1 VTISLY
7 PDDIERRRKERATR
21 LALYDIPLMRVVG
34 SAFLSLGV
42 FLNNRYLAAQGT
54 QLLSWWPVAIALF
67 AYAIVSW
74 AAVRIVLRRLG
85 RDLTLF
91 FLFGDIVLWSFAIYA
106 TGAEKSWLFFIPV
119 LRVAD
124 QMQTTVRRCLAF
136 TVWGLLCF
144 TAMIAYVRIVDGRS
158 VRPAVLA
165 TELAFIGIA
174 GVYIS
179 LSARTSESRR
189 AQMAVAIRMSRD
201 LIRQLEEQSAA
212 LREARE
218 RAEEASAAKSEF
230 LANMSHEMRTPLH
243 GVIGMLQLAA
253 SGAPAPSPASLR
265 QIEMARRSAEA
276 LLSTIDDI
284 LDFAK
289 IEARKIDLEPVYFSL
304 REMMQETMKPL
315 GVTAAGKGL
324 ALSYAVQPD
333 VPDTLWADPM
343 RLRQIVINLVGNAI
357 KFTPA
362 GEIAVRVT
370 SDRGGAPALAPMP
383 AGGGAGAI
391 PPPSDEKAA
400 IIRVEVRDTG
410 IGIDQSQQDVIF
422 EPFTQADASPSRR
435 YGGTGL
441 GLSIVSRLVEAMG
454 GSIDVESAPGAGSAF
469 TFTFAAECDPFSAP
483 KRRPW
488 ENELAGTS
496 MLVVDPYERSRVF
509 IAEILRSRGIFAMSC
524 ASFEEVPRGRFT
536 CTIAF
541 EPNDDFEPL
550 VLISSPLDAA
560 RDDRLRVT
568 RPVAER
574 ELIDACGYILGLTP
588 AAVERVAARP
598 ATAAKG
604 LQVLLVE
611 DNVVN
616 QEFASE
622 ALRRLGH
629 AVTIAPDGGQALALL
644 GANRYDIVFMDVQL
658 PGIDGIDVT
667 RRFRERESG
676 ARTPIYAITAHT
688 MREERDRCL
697 ASGMDGVLVKPI
709 DIDDLA
715 QITRSIGRRDPLI
728 ARVRAAFSEQTPR
741 LVSAMHDAITAR
753 DPAALYRHAHKLKG
767 SVSHF
772 PTSAVE
778 LANEVE
784 SLANS
789 GDVDRAAALMPP
801 LEDALRQLEEQLSR
815 A

>member
-1 VTISLY
+1 MTVVLA
-7 PDDIERRRKERATR
+7 PEDIERRRRERATR
-21 LALYDIPLMRVVG
+21 LALYDIPLMRVIG

-42 FLNNRYLAAQGT
+42 FLNNRYLAVPGT
-54 QLLSWWPVAIALF
+54 TLHPWWPVAIALF
-67 AYAIVSW
+67 VYAIVSW
-74 AAVRIVLRRLG
+74 TAVRIVLRRLG

-144 TAMIAYVRIVDGRS
+144 TGMIAYVKIVDGRS

-174 GVYIS
+174 GFYIS
-179 LSARTSESRR
+179 MSARTSESRR

-253 SGAPAPSPASLR
+253 SGTPAPSPSSLR

-370 SDRGGAPALAPMP
+370 SDRSGAPALSPVP
-383 AGGGAGAI
+383 AGAPLIG
-391 PPPSDEKAA
+391 EKAA

-410 IGIDQSQQDVIF
+410 IGIDQSQQEVIF

-454 GSIDVESAPGAGSAF
+454 GSIDVESTPGAGSAF
-469 TFTFAAECDPFSAP
+469 TFTFAAECDPFAAP
-483 KRRPW
+483 RRRPW
-488 ENELAGTS
+488 ESELAGTS
-496 MLVVDPYERSRVF
+496 MLIVDPYERSRAF

-524 ASFEEVPRGRFT
+524 ASFEEVPRGRFA
-536 CTIAF
+536 CAIAF
-541 EPNDDFEPL
+541 EPNDAFEPL
-550 VLISSPLDAA
+550 ILISSPLDAA

-574 ELIDACGYILGLTP
+574 ELIDACGFILGLTSAP
-588 AAVERVAARP
+588 AERVSLRP
-598 ATAAKG
+598 APAAKG

-611 DNVVN
+611 DNLVN

-629 AVTIAPDGGQALALL
+629 AVTIAADGGQALSLL
-644 GANRYDIVFMDVQL
+644 RTNRYDVVFMDVQL
-658 PGIDGIDVT
+658 PGIDGIEVT
-667 RRFRERESG
+667 RRFREHESG
-676 ARTPIYAITAHT
+676 VRTPIYAITAHT

-709 DIDDLA
+709 EIEDLSR
-715 QITRSIGRRDPLI
+715 ITRSIGRHDPLM
-728 ARVRAAFSEQTPR
+728 ARVSAAFTEQTPR

-753 DPAALYRHAHKLKG
+753 DAAALYRHAHKLKG

-772 PTSAVE
+772 PTSAVD

>member
-1 VTISLY
+1 MTVVLA
-7 PDDIERRRKERATR
+7 PEDIERRRRERATR
-21 LALYDIPLMRVVG
+21 LALYDIPLMRVIG

-42 FLNNRYLAAQGT
+42 FLNNRYLAAPGT
-54 QLLSWWPVAIALF
+54 PLHSWWPVAIALF
-67 AYAIVSW
+67 VYAIVSW

-144 TAMIAYVRIVDGRS
+144 TGMIAYVQLVDGRS

-174 GVYIS
+174 GFYIS
-179 LSARTSESRR
+179 MSARTSESRR

-253 SGAPAPSPASLR
+253 SGTPSPSPASLR

-333 VPDTLWADPM
+333 VPDTLWADPT

-370 SDRGGAPALAPMP
+370 SDRTE
-383 AGGGAGAI
+383 
-391 PPPSDEKAA
+391 EKAA
-400 IIRVEVRDTG
+400 IVRVEVRDTG
-410 IGIDQSQQDVIF
+410 IGIDESQQEVIF

-454 GSIDVESAPGAGSAF
+454 GAIDVESAPGAGSAF
-469 TFTFAAECDPFSAP
+469 TFTFAAECDPFAATR
-483 KRRPW
+483 RRPW
-488 ENELAGTS
+488 ESELAAKS

-524 ASFEEVPRGRFT
+524 ASFEEAPRGRFA
-536 CTIAF
+536 CAIAF

-550 VLISSPLDAA
+550 ILISSPLDAA
-560 RDDRLRVT
+560 RDDRVRVT

-574 ELIDACGYILGLTP
+574 ELIDACGFILGLTP
-588 AAVERVAARP
+588 APVERVAAHP
-598 ATAAKG
+598 APAARG

-611 DNVVN
+611 DNLVN

-629 AVTIAPDGGQALALL
+629 AVTIAPDGGQGLALL
-644 GANRYDIVFMDVQL
+644 GANRYDVVFMDVQL
-658 PGIDGIDVT
+658 PGIDGIEVT
-667 RRFRERESG
+667 RRFRERERG

-697 ASGMDGVLVKPI
+697 ESGMDGVLVKPI

-715 QITRSIGRRDPLI
+715 QITRSIGRRDPLMV
-728 ARVRAAFSEQTPR
+728 RVSAAFSEQTPR

-753 DPAALYRHAHKLKG
+753 DAAALYRHAHKLKG

-772 PTSAVE
+772 PTSAVD